1 MQGVGARFPAF
12 LLFLGDHGWG
22 HLHPLIATKMATIH
36 LRLYEELNDYLPAER
51 RKRTFACEVALDAT
65 VGEVVDGLGVE
76 RAAVDLVLADG
87 EPVGFDHRVRDG
99 ERISLYPVFEA
110 FDVGAVTALPGRP
123 LRETRFVLDVH
134 LGRLARYLRLLGF
147 DALYRNDATDDGLAA
162 LATAEGR
169 ILLSRDRGL
178 VGRRDVSHA
187 YLVTSEVPREQ
198 AAEVVR
204 RLDLTGQVCPFRRCL
219 VCNGEVTAVAVG
231 EVGEPVPE
239 WVRVTHGEVRRC
251 TTCGRIYWQGGHWQ
265 RMQRLIAAILRAAE
279 A

>member
-1 MQGVGARFPAF
+1 
-12 LLFLGDHGWG
+12 
-22 HLHPLIATKMATIH
+22 MATIH
-36 LRLYEELNDYLPAER
+36 LRLYEELNACLPPER
-51 RKRTFACEVALDAT
+51 RKRTFAWEVVDGAT
-65 VGEVVDGLGVE
+65 VGEVIDGLGVE

-87 EPVGFDHRVRDG
+87 VAVGFDHRVRDR

-110 FDVGAVTALPGRP
+110 FDVGPVTALPGRP
-123 LRETRFVLDVH
+123 LRESRFVLDVH

-147 DALYRNDATDDGLAA
+147 DCRYDNEAKDDELAA
-162 LATAEGR
+162 LAAAEGR
-169 ILLSRDRGL
+169 ILLSRDHGL
-178 VGRRDVSHA
+178 VGRREVSHA

-204 RLDLTGQVCPFRRCL
+204 RLDLAGQVCPLRRCL

-251 TTCGRIYWQGGHWQ
+251 PTCGRIYWRGGHWQ
-265 RMQRLIAAILRAAE
+265 RMQRLVDAILRAASP
-279 A
+279 